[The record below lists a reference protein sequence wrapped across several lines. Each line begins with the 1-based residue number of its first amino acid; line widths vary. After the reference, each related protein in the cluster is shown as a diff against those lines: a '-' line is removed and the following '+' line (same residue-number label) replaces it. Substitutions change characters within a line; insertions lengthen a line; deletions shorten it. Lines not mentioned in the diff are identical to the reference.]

1 MDYAN
6 ILENSFY
13 SIKLLIGLIET
24 NEDEIKKIDLIQK
37 KLYKWL
43 N

>member
-1 MDYAN
+1 MDYN
-6 ILENSFY
+6 YILENSFY
-13 SIKLLIGLIET
+13 SIKFLIGIIES
-24 NEDEIKKIDLIQK
+24 NEDEMEKIDLIQK

>member
-1 MDYAN
+1 MDYN
-6 ILENSFY
+6 YILENSFY
-13 SIKLLIGLIET
+13 SLKLLIGIIES
-24 NEDEIKKIDLIQK
+24 NDEELKKIDFIQK